1 MKKLLIVVVLVLTVP
16 QLKGQYFA
24 SGFIGLIST
33 ANEGG
38 YEGSMTWY
46 NNSPATIHG
55 LKAAWYL
62 GEHFKVGYTIH
73 YGNNVVNSLMMH
85 QRYRLYMIETG
96 FYLEYV
102 HKQIAKGWTLSFP
115 LNLNIGSFYV
125 PSTYVPVDQSNST
138 GYFAAEPRVQ
148 LNHPVFKW
156 LLFTTSAGY
165 RFVSAGSL
173 YGSNNPNLAGP
184 SLNFGLILGSFK

>member
-16 QLKGQYFA
+16 QLKGQYLA

-55 LKAAWYL
+55 LKAAWHL
-62 GEHFKVGYTIH
+62 GERFKVGYTIH
-73 YGNNVVNSLMMH
+73 YGNNVVNSLMVN

-96 FYLEYV
+96 FYLE
-102 HKQIAKGWTLSFP
+102 
-115 LNLNIGSFYV
+115 
-125 PSTYVPVDQSNST
+125 
-138 GYFAAEPRVQ
+138 
-148 LNHPVFKW
+148 
-156 LLFTTSAGY
+156 
-165 RFVSAGSL
+165 
-173 YGSNNPNLAGP
+173 
-184 SLNFGLILGSFK
+184 